1 MIRKT
6 KRANMNGLFVSIEGV
21 EGVGKSTNHQFV
33 CDYLRDRGH
42 DVVATREPGGTPEA
56 EKIRELLLDK
66 ENTLDAISE
75 ALLMFAS
82 RREHVVRVIR
92 PALESGKTVVT
103 DRFVDASFA
112 YQGGARQLGFDTIQ
126 TLESLVLDGL
136 RPNLTLL
143 LDLDVEE
150 GLKRLGKRGEPDR
163 IEKESRDFFVT
174 VREAYLKRAEYE
186 PERIRRVD
194 ASGSLQQVQAQI
206 AQTLDSYSRTHG

>member
-1 MIRKT
+1 
-6 KRANMNGLFVSIEGV
+6 MNGLFISIEGV

-33 CDYLRDRGH
+33 CDYLTELGH
-42 DVVATREPGGTPEA
+42 EVVATREPGGTPEA

-66 ENTLDAISE
+66 DNILDATTE

-82 RREHVVRVIR
+82 RREHIIRVIR
-92 PALESGKTVVT
+92 PALESGKSVVT

-112 YQGGARQLGFDTIQ
+112 YQGGARQLGFDTIM

-136 RPNLTLL
+136 KPDLTLL

-163 IEKESRDFFVT
+163 IEKENRDFFVT
-174 VREAYLKRAEYE
+174 VRDAYLRRAQNE
-186 PERIRRVD
+186 PERIRQVD
-194 ASGSLQQVQAQI
+194 ASGSLKQVQTHI
-206 AQTLDSYSRTHG
+206 AQTLDNFLKGHGKAN

>member
-1 MIRKT
+1 MT
-6 KRANMNGLFVSIEGV
+6 GLFVSIEGV

-33 CDYLRDRGH
+33 CDYLSNLGQQ
-42 DVVATREPGGTPEA
+42 VVATREPGGTPEA

-66 ENTLDAISE
+66 DNTLDATTE

-82 RREHVVRVIR
+82 RREHVVSVIR

-112 YQGGARQLGFDTIQ
+112 YQGGARGLGFDTIQ

-136 RPNLTLL
+136 KPDLTLL

-150 GLKRLGKRGEPDR
+150 GLKRLGERGEPDR
-163 IEKESRDFFVT
+163 IEKENRDFFVT
-174 VREAYLKRAEYE
+174 VREAYLKRAEKE

-194 ASGSLQQVQAQI
+194 ASGSLQQVQDQI
-206 AQTLDSYSRTHG
+206 AQTLDSFLKTHG